1 MANLKD
7 AARPLASD
15 TGVDVSRCYQCGKC
29 SAGCVQA
36 AEMDI
41 PPSRVM
47 RLLQTGSADDYRS
60 VLSSKAIWLCL
71 NCENCY
77 ERCPQSV
84 DIPAVM
90 DFLRQRSLEAGLAHR
105 DAKKI
110 IAFHRSFLSS
120 VENTGRLYEVG
131 LEAGY
136 KLRTLDLL
144 QDVALV
150 PAMLAKGKLHML
162 PEVVRDRRA
171 VKDIFKKTT
180 GNKKNKEDG
189 R

>member
-7 AARPLASD
+7 AARPLASC

-36 AEMDI
+36 GEMDI

-47 RLLQTGSADDYRS
+47 RMLQTGSPDDYRN

-90 DFLRQRSLEAGLAHR
+90 DFLRQRALQAGLEHKE
-105 DAKKI
+105 AKKI
-110 IAFHRSFLSS
+110 IAFHKSFLRT
-120 VENTGRLYEVG
+120 VENAGRLYEVG
-131 LEAGY
+131 LEAQY
-136 KLRTLDLL
+136 KLLTLDLM
-144 QDVALV
+144 QDVSLV
-150 PAMLAKGKLHML
+150 PSMLAKGKLNIL
-162 PEVVRDRRA
+162 PETVRDRRA
-171 VKDIFKKTT
+171 VKDIFKKTA
-180 GNKKNKEDG
+180 GNKKNREDG
-189 R
+189 L

>member
-7 AARPLASD
+7 AAHPLVSD
-15 TGVDVSRCYQCGKC
+15 TVVDVSRCYQCGKC

-90 DFLRQRSLEAGLAHR
+90 DFLRQRSRNGTCSPGCEK
-105 DAKKI
+105 DNSI
-110 IAFHRSFLSS
+110 PPQFPFL
-120 VENTGRLYEVG
+120 GRKHG
-131 LEAGY
+131 
-136 KLRTLDLL
+136 T
-144 QDVALV
+144 AL
-150 PAMLAKGKLHML
+150 
-162 PEVVRDRRA
+162 
-171 VKDIFKKTT
+171 
-180 GNKKNKEDG
+180 
-189 R
+189 